1 MPETITRT
9 VRMDFTKVP
18 RIAFDTPFPWNL
30 YPIGVVG
37 LELVGDN
44 ETVVSW
50 ASGRARVIG
59 REGGLAERV
68 GGIQKVI
75 WRGWRLGLIAPRVP
89 SADWSRHV
97 SRELDKRADQLANFG
112 LLRDS
117 SRWIK
122 WSHHFPRSQMA
133 GVGCCCV
140 ACFVRWRLFLREGC
154 HRMVSSGCYLVR
166 SGVSTRL
173 DRSS

>member
-9 VRMDFTKVP
+9 VRMDFNTVP
-18 RIAFDTPFPWNL
+18 RIAFDTPFSWNL

-68 GGIQKVI
+68 GGDSKGYLERVETGVNSAA
-75 WRGWRLGLIAPRVP
+75 RTFRRLV
-89 SADWSRHV
+89 
-97 SRELDKRADQLANFG
+97 
-112 LLRDS
+112 
-117 SRWIK
+117 
-122 WSHHFPRSQMA
+122 
-133 GVGCCCV
+133 
-140 ACFVRWRLFLREGC
+140 
-154 HRMVSSGCYLVR
+154 
-166 SGVSTRL
+166 
-173 DRSS
+173 